1 MIATTVLGKD
11 QVTVFVL
18 TDLMSTQICDE
29 PSQFTEGERPRP
41 QGSSPVEEFP
51 EIEKY
56 SESEVQSTNT
66 DRTNQVK
73 TINQRTCLHAI
84 SCPRNVVS

>member
-1 MIATTVLGKD
+1 M
-11 QVTVFVL
+11 TVFVL

-84 SCPRNVVS
+84 SRPRNVVS

>member
-84 SCPRNVVS
+84 SRPINVVS

>member
-1 MIATTVLGKD
+1 MGKD

-51 EIEKY
+51 EIDKY

-84 SCPRNVVS
+84 SRPRNVVS

>member
-84 SCPRNVVS
+84 SRPRNVVS

>member
-51 EIEKY
+51 EIDKY

-84 SCPRNVVS
+84 SRPRNVVS